1 MGRPNFAIAGYTT
14 QGEGTI
20 TPRATENV
28 HSLSDGISAEFF
40 NILNRANFGTPDMN
54 ISDVSAGAITSAYD
68 GRDIQFAL
76 KLIW

>member
-1 MGRPNFAIAGYTT
+1 
-14 QGEGTI
+14 
-20 TPRATENV
+20 
-28 HSLSDGISAEFF
+28 
-40 NILNRANFGTPDMN
+40 MN